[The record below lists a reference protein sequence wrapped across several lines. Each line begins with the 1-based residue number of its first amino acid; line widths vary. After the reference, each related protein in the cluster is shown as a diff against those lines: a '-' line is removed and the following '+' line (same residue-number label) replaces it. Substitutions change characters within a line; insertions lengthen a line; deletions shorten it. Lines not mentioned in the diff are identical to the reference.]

1 MNREKLEKLNQAI
14 AKMKALIPPEIKL
27 RKELS
32 LEGIWLYI
40 FRHDQLGDIGQMSFQ
55 GFSKITHIFFH
66 KYQGKEKKH
75 LESFL

>member
-40 FRHDQLGDIGQMSFQ
+40 FRHDKLGCKSPSGPKMTYNQIRRHRTNVISG
-55 GFSKITHIFFH
+55 I
-66 KYQGKEKKH
+66 
-75 LESFL
+75 L